1 MAGKRTAQGAF
12 AKRVIVAL
20 KEGDESKVLRFE
32 TRLGKYFDTQV
43 EDREKKIEN
52 LREKISDAEEALE
65 ESILKVELPRIVQ
78 IESTD
83 SYIPNYVNNLNRAL
97 TIVEGFE
104 DEIATVDAE
113 IAKLKKLKALIFG
126 EDKKDEKASKASK
139 ATDSTAE

>member
-1 MAGKRTAQGAF
+1 MAGKSTAQGAF

-32 TRLGKYFDTQV
+32 TRLGKYFDNQV

-65 ESILKVELPRIVQ
+65 ESILKVELSRIIQ

-83 SYIPNYVNNLNRAL
+83 SYIPTYVSNLNRGL
-97 TIVEGFE
+97 TVVEGFE
-104 DEIATVDAE
+104 EEIATIEGE
-113 IAKLKKLKALIFG
+113 IAKLKKLKTLIFG
-126 EDKKDEKASKASK
+126 EDKKATKATK
-139 ATDSTAE
+139 ATDSAAE